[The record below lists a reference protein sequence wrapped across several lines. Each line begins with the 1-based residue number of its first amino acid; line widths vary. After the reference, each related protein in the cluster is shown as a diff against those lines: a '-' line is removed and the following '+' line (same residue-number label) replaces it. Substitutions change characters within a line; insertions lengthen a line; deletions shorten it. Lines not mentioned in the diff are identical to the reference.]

1 MKRLAAACCAL
12 VASAAA
18 AAPLPLWEAGVAA
31 GAVSTPAYPGS
42 SDRSTLGLALP
53 YLIYRGKVFRSD
65 QSGIGARL
73 VDDDRFEFDI
83 GFAASL
89 PARADDVPAR
99 GGMPNLG
106 TLGEFGP
113 RVRITLA
120 RPDAHTRLRFDLP
133 VRTVIEAR
141 GGFHRRGWVTEPRLL
156 WEIHTADER
165 WTADLHVAAAFG
177 DRAINGYFYDVA
189 PQYATSERPAYTARA
204 GLLETRLGASAAYAV
219 SRDVRVFGYTR
230 LEYFGASPNRSSA
243 LYRRDTGL
251 AAGIG
256 VIWIVGRSSSAAS
269 D

>member
-12 VASAAA
+12 AASAAA
-18 AAPLPLWEAGVAA
+18 AASLPLWEAGVVA
-31 GAVSTPAYPGS
+31 GAVSTPAYPAS
-42 SDRSTLGLALP
+42 DDRSTRALALP

-73 VDDDRFEFDI
+73 VDDERFEFDI

-99 GGMPNLG
+99 RGMPNLG

-120 RPDAHTRLRFDLP
+120 RPDARTRLRVDLP
-133 VRTVIEAR
+133 VRAVLEAR
-141 GGFHRRGWVTEPRLL
+141 GGIHHRGWITEPRLL
-156 WEIHTADER
+156 WETRSEDAR
-165 WTADLHVAAAFG
+165 WTADVHAAASFG

-189 PQYATSERPAYTARA
+189 FPYVTAERPQYTARA
-204 GLLETRLGASAAYAV
+204 GLLETRVGASASYALN
-219 SRDVRVFGYTR
+219 RDVRVFGYTR
-230 LEYFGASPNRSSA
+230 LEYFGASPNKSSP

-256 VIWIVGRSSSAAS
+256 VIWILGRSSLPAA